1 MEKTPVEWLVEKIND
16 QFIIGGFDNLL
27 IVKEA
32 IEMEKQKK
40 NDTSNVTRVEVIQH
54 SDPHNGRA
62 YVNSNAKDV
71 FIEFQDDGRTLKIFL
86 K

>member
-1 MEKTPVEWLVEKIND
+1 MEKTAVEFLESQYKFHGELYETAIEKA
-16 QFIIGGFDNLL
+16 
-27 IVKEA
+27 K
-32 IEMEKQKK
+32 EMEKQKK
-40 NDTSNVTRVEVIQH
+40 IDTSNVTRVEVIQH